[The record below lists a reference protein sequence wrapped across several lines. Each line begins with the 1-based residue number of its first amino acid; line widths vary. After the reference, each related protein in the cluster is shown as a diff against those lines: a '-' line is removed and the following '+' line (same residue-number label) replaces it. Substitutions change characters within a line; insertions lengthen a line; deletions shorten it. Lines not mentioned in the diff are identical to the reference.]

1 MSDPS
6 RKSRADRRLDRKF
19 RKRELARQDL
29 AESLHL
35 KNDLNTDRSLIM
47 GRRVSAIKTAARFGL
62 VSIPVLAPMVV
73 AWTGQAGFAMKIIGW
88 DLPAAI
94 LYAAAYELTT
104 TFCAWMYHEARSD
117 GDGGFEYR
125 AATWAFALGSATQQW
140 WHYSTDWHAT
150 PRSVTFASMTIIG
163 LIVWELYARLMHRRT
178 LRKLGLRSEVM
189 PKIDLVRWIRFPK
202 HAWRAWSH
210 MIRTGERDIECAWVA
225 ADSAR
230 FGRSSAPVRPGS
242 GWVRSKFGNGSGK
255 VRPGSASGNAGSA
268 GTSEGSGSQNG
279 GQASGDMGAVVEMID
294 PRDGQVRHITALW
307 GNVQTEGTRILR
319 YPTNTGVKAWAESL
333 QRDGVQPKFVAVR
346 EFGQDEQHSSDAVQ
360 ERIELAVAQGH
371 RVLNHPYWQEHMK
384 DFAPVVVEEIPTDRG
399 ERMAEV
405 IEWFR
410 ERGGL
415 KDSVALREIETRYGL
430 SRTSASELRRDA
442 HKKMEQ
448 EDGGNVVDLR
458 AI

>member
-1 MSDPS
+1 MSDVT

-29 AESLHL
+29 AAGLHL
-35 KNDLNTDRSLIM
+35 KNDLTADRSLVT
-47 GRRVSAIKTAARFGL
+47 GRRVNAIKTAARFGL

-140 WHYSTDWHAT
+140 WHYSADWHAT

-178 LRKLGLRSEVM
+178 LRKKGLRSEVM
-189 PKIDLVRWIRFPK
+189 PKIDLVRWVRFPR

-230 FGRSSAPVRPGS
+230 FGRSSGRFGKGSGGLRARFGNGSARVRPGS
-242 GWVRSKFGNGSGK
+242 DG
-255 VRPGSASGNAGSA
+255 GNAGSA

-279 GQASGDMGAVVEMID
+279 GQASGNMGAVVEMID
-294 PRDGQVRHITALW
+294 PRDNQVRHITALW
-307 GNVQTEGTRILR
+307 GNVQTEGARILR
-319 YPTNTGVKAWAESL
+319 HPTNSGVKAWAESL
-333 QRDGVQPKFVAVR
+333 QGDGVQPKFVAVWA
-346 EFGQDEQHSSDAVQ
+346 FDQDEQDSSDVVR
-360 ERIELAVAQGH
+360 ERVELAVSQGH
-371 RVLNHPYWQEHMK
+371 RVLNHPYWQEHAK
-384 DFAPVVVEEIPTDRG
+384 DFAPVEVENIPTDRG

-405 IEWFR
+405 IAKFR
-410 ERGGL
+410 ERGES
-415 KDSVALREIETRYGL
+415 KDSVPLKEIEDRYGL

-442 HKKMEQ
+442 HNKMVQ
-448 EDGGNVVDLR
+448 EDGGNVVDLK